1 MKPKAKRS
9 KKRIIAYIIIAIVIV
24 FVALAILGLLIPYVT
39 VTNVLFIMNSPSGK
53 NMTELAGFTQI
64 ANSIENYTISVSNP
78 NYYNMTL
85 ENFEVKTANF
95 SLVGVSPNLPFVI
108 KPQSIENFSLGIKLP
123 DYAISNLSESCKLS
137 HVLS

>member
-85 ENFEVKTANF
+85 ENF
-95 SLVGVSPNLPFVI
+95 
-108 KPQSIENFSLGIKLP
+108 
-123 DYAISNLSESCKLS
+123 
-137 HVLS
+137 